1 VGDDLPDF
9 GAADKIVARFQQLV
23 SQKGEAAVLY

>member
-1 VGDDLPDF
+1 M
-9 GAADKIVARFQQLV
+9 ARRDKIVARFPQLV